1 MAELGT
7 LWAKIKLDST
17 EFSKGVDKVTSALSG
32 LTTASAAAGAAIA
45 GLFAAATAEGLRFA
59 AQLEQLQMGFTTLLG
74 SGGAADDFIRSMQDF
89 AARTPFQFEDV
100 AQGARRLMAMGIE
113 AEHTLPL
120 LSAIGDRVSAMGGGA
135 AEVNR
140 VITALGQMNAKTRVA
155 TQEIN
160 QLTEVGI
167 SGFGLL
173 AKELGKTVPEVI
185 AMVEARE
192 VDSATFLK
200 AFMHTTANEVGGMME
215 RQSTTLIGLVSTL
228 KDRVSIG
235 LADAAKPMI
244 EPLKQAI
251 PEVTAFVG
259 NVIAAVGP
267 LISGLG
273 EVVTAGSKAI
283 AWFNALDAATQ
294 KAVLGFGVLGATLPA
309 MVGGVAALAS
319 GVAAAI
325 AALAPYGPMLATALS
340 PEVVLPLI
348 AALSALQAIAG
359 DVWGAFSLD
368 GEGAMD
374 TVKRLATTMMGVL
387 GPAADYLGAV
397 FEAFLGGFRVGWMEM
412 YADFSYLGV
421 GLLQLTDLVLQ
432 FIETITGTDF
442 GAEKWAAV
450 GEAVGWVT
458 KKVVMFVGDG
468 LAVALDY
475 VTMLA
480 SAFLP
485 MVAAIGEFAD
495 GLLGLVTG
503 SYDAGTAF
511 EKMTMGIIWTM
522 VATAAAVGQIVGGLV
537 ASVADAL
544 AGLLDVTPG
553 MGGIAGTL
561 KSAGADIRSEMS
573 SFANNLMYD
582 IAGGTINMEAEANA
596 AAGSVAEFSMITDA
610 AATSTTDYAN
620 ALDGLVGVLSGAQ
633 GKASKAKT
641 EKAAKV
647 KEYDPFSDTAAAF
660 GMTGDELSNRI
671 EELLP
676 KPTKAVEYDPLA
688 DTAAAFGMTV
698 EEFTARTEE
707 LDKATKDRIEAE
719 KDAIDAMKAFRAA
732 MTDKLLGGLGK
743 LQETINSA
751 VSGFQSGGVWGALIA
766 VLVELLVS
774 SETMANISKTLDDV
788 FGQISDAFGQLL
800 VGVHLVV
807 GNMLLLVAQ
816 LVNGLA
822 PLFEFVS
829 DIFAGIAP
837 LLIVLGVVVGTFA
850 DLLSVILAP
859 LEGVMGILSLVFE
872 GLFLLLKGVAQV
884 IMVAMLGIQQIWN
897 GILDALIWVLGGLSK
912 IFGGLDEVIAKM
924 EGMKADTDATSAALN
939 DLSNMTYDAAMAQA
953 EQNVT
958 VQETTESLN
967 AMNAAL
973 VNVPSGYKVAL
984 ARFAA
989 MSEGRWGSS
998 MIADLQIPAMA
1009 SGGVTLGPTLALVG
1023 ERGPEAVIPL
1033 DRLSEFG
1040 GGGGR
1045 GAAIV
1050 ITGDVYVSADDPETF
1065 MNQLERVAAK
1075 RNFQRTGSTIASRN
1089 GFSVGR
1095 R

>member
-374 TVKRLATTMMGVL
+374 TIQRLATTMMGVL

-421 GLLQLTDLVLQ
+421 GLLQLTGLMWQ

-442 GAEKWAAV
+442 GAEKWAVV
-450 GEAVGWVT
+450 GELIGQVT
-458 KKVVMFVGDG
+458 KKLVMFIGDG

-475 VTMLA
+475 ATLLTT
-480 SAFLP
+480 AFLP
-485 MVAAIGEFAD
+485 MAAAIGTFVD

-503 SYDAGTAF
+503 SYDAGEAF
-511 EKMTMGIIWTM
+511 GKMTMSIIWAM
-522 VATAAAVGQIVGGLV
+522 VSTAAAVGQIVGGLV
-537 ASVADAL
+537 AMVADAL
-544 AGLLDVTPG
+544 AGLLEVTPG
-553 MGGIAGTL
+553 MSGIAGSL
-561 KSAGADIRSEMS
+561 KSAGADIRSEMT
-573 SFANNLMYD
+573 SFATGLLSD
-582 IAGGTINMEAEANA
+582 IAGGSTFNMEDDVNA

-610 AATSTTDYAN
+610 AATSTTNYAN

-719 KDAIDAMKAFRAA
+719 KDAIEAMSAFKASIGS
-732 MTDKLLGGLGK
+732 KLMGGLGK
-743 LQETINSA
+743 LQELINST

-766 VLVELLVS
+766 ALVELLIN
-774 SETMANISKTLDDV
+774 SETMANITKTLDDV
-788 FGQISDAFGQLL
+788 FGDIANAVGQLL

-850 DLLSVILAP
+850 DLLSTILAP
-859 LEGVMGILSLVFE
+859 LEGVMGILSLAFE
-872 GLFLLLKGVAQV
+872 GLFLLLKGVAQI

-989 MSEGRWGSS
+989 MSKGRWGSS

-1045 GAAIV
+1045 AAIV

-1075 RNFQRTGSTIASRN
+1075 RNFQQTGSTIASRN